1 MNFFEKAP
9 AKLNLSLN
17 LTGET
22 KDNYHFLV
30 SLIVFLDLQDMLSV
44 ERSDRFS
51 YEISGAKKNFGNDD
65 LVMKSLN
72 AILKRKKIEKLPAVK
87 IVLDKKIPIG
97 AGLGGGSADAA
108 ATIRLLNRY
117 MRLNMS
123 LEEMTKIAFEIGSD
137 VPSCLVSEPLILS
150 GYGENIVKIP
160 YFPDIEI
167 LLIYPNLNVVT
178 KEVFDQINK
187 NLEYFFPKI
196 FGGGK
201 SYLEMTDNDLL
212 NTGITIMAKPPGKL
226 VRNISLLSGGE
237 KAGTGISFVFSMFK
251 INPAPFCLLDEVDA
265 PLDEGNNI
273 RFCSVV
279 KEMSEQIQF
288 IFITHNKSTMELA
301 DILSGVTMREAGVS
315 KLVSV
320 NIKEA
325 MELNANQNIAQ
336 SS

>member
-108 ATIRLLNRY
+108 ATIR
-117 MRLNMS
+117 S
-123 LEEMTKIAFEIGSD
+123 
-137 VPSCLVSEPLILS
+137 VS
-150 GYGENIVKIP
+150 Y
-160 YFPDIEI
+160 
-167 LLIYPNLNVVT
+167 
-178 KEVFDQINK
+178 
-187 NLEYFFPKI
+187 
-196 FGGGK
+196 
-201 SYLEMTDNDLL
+201 
-212 NTGITIMAKPPGKL
+212 
-226 VRNISLLSGGE
+226 
-237 KAGTGISFVFSMFK
+237 
-251 INPAPFCLLDEVDA
+251 
-265 PLDEGNNI
+265 
-273 RFCSVV
+273 
-279 KEMSEQIQF
+279 
-288 IFITHNKSTMELA
+288 THLRAHET
-301 DILSGVTMREAGVS
+301 
-315 KLVSV
+315 
-320 NIKEA
+320 
-325 MELNANQNIAQ
+325 
-336 SS
+336 